1 MGWQSVIPLN
11 CDTEADFLKE
21 THKMRKNKDLLIFLA
36 FFSLVLAAG
45 CRKACKPQQ
54 ILENIVFQNKW
65 VGDIDQIQF
74 NEPSGICWH
83 DSRETLFLVGDEG
96 DICEIKPDGMLV
108 KQEHVRDA
116 DFEGVTHDPST
127 GLLYIVIEE
136 EEIVLEIHPETFEV
150 LREFSIPR
158 QFKGKTLLNAGGNG
172 IEAITFVPDDEHPEG
187 GVFYAANQAF
197 TLDDEQDISAIF
209 EVELPLR
216 SQKGEPRILSYFT
229 PGVIDLS
236 GLHYDAKTDRLLVT
250 SDAAN
255 IILEYSRQHELL
267 SVQAFPG
274 DNQEGITV
282 DPDGFIYIAQD
293 TGGIVKLKW
302 LR

>member
-1 MGWQSVIPLN
+1 
-11 CDTEADFLKE
+11 
-21 THKMRKNKDLLIFLA
+21 MRVNYGLMVLMIA
-36 FFSLVLAAG
+36 FSLVPTRG
-45 CRKACKPQQ
+45 CKKTCTPQQ
-54 ILENIVFQNKW
+54 VLDSIVFQYKW
-65 VGDIDQIQF
+65 VGDIDQIEF
-74 NEPSGICWH
+74 NEPSGACWH
-83 DSRETLFLVGDEG
+83 KSRETLFLVGDEG
-96 DICEIKPDGMLV
+96 DICEIKRDGTLV
-108 KQEHVRDA
+108 KQKHIRDA

-127 GLLYIVIEE
+127 GLLYVVIEE
-136 EEIVLEIHPETFEV
+136 EEIVLEIHPDTFEI

-158 QFKGKTLLNAGGNG
+158 QFNGRTLLNAGGEG
-172 IEAITFVPDDEHPEG
+172 IEAITFVPDAKHPEG

-197 TLDDEQDISAIF
+197 TLDDEEDVSAVF
-209 EVELPLR
+209 EIELPLR
-216 SQKGEPRILSYFT
+216 SRKGKPRIIDYFS

-236 GLHYDAKTDRLLVT
+236 GLYYDTKTDHLFVV

-274 DNQEGITV
+274 DNQEGITA

-293 TGGIVKLKW
+293 TGGIVKLEW